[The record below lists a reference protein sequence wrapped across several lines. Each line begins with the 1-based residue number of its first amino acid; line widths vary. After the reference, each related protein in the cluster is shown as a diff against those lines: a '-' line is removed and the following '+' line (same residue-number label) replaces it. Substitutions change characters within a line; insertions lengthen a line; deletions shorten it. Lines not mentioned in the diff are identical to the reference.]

1 MPVFSPEIKIYI
13 CGGNMKKITVVTG
26 HYGTGKTNLSV
37 NIAMNMKSQRKAVCV
52 TDLDIVNPYFR
63 TADFRKLF
71 EEKNIKLITPEYANS
86 NLDIPALS
94 FDLEQLAMSEDYLV
108 IDVGG
113 DDAGA
118 TALGRYSQALEKFRD
133 DIEMIYVINAYR
145 YLTQTPEEALSLM
158 YEIENASHMKHT
170 AIVNNSNL
178 GNETNPET
186 IIKSLDFAYET
197 ASKANLPLLYST
209 CPENIYNDFQDK
221 SDIKPVKIYVK
232 PFWER

>member
-1 MPVFSPEIKIYI
+1 
-13 CGGNMKKITVVTG
+13 MKKITVVTG

-37 NIAMNMKSQRKAVCV
+37 NIAMNIKAQGKSVCV
-52 TDLDIVNPYFR
+52 IDLDIVNPYFR
-63 TADFRKLF
+63 TADFKKLF
-71 EEKNIKLITPEYANS
+71 EENNIKLVAPEYANS

-94 FDLEQLAMSEDYLV
+94 FDLEQLAMSDNYLV

-145 YLTQTPEEALSLM
+145 YLTPTADDALELM

-178 GNETNPET
+178 GSETTPET
-186 IIKSLDFAYET
+186 IENSFEFAEEISLKAELPILFNACREDLAEFIEDKNLMPIK
-197 ASKANLPLLYST
+197 
-209 CPENIYNDFQDK
+209 
-221 SDIKPVKIYVK
+221 VYVK

>member
-1 MPVFSPEIKIYI
+1 YA
-13 CGGNMKKITVVTG
+13 
-26 HYGTGKTNLSV
+26 TGKTNLSV
-37 NIAMNMKSQRKAVCV
+37 NTAMNIKAQGKPVCV
-52 TDLDIVNPYFR
+52 IVLDIVNPYFR
-63 TADFRKLF
+63 TADFKKLF
-71 EEKNIKLITPEYANS
+71 EENNIKLVAPEYANS

-94 FDLEQLAMSEDYLV
+94 FDLEQLAMSDNYLV

-118 TALGRYSQALEKFRD
+118 TALGRYSQALEKFHD

-145 YLTQTPEEALSLM
+145 YLTPTPDDALELM

-178 GNETNPET
+178 GSETTPET
-186 IIKSLDFAYET
+186 IENSFEFAEEISLKAELPILFNACREDLAEFIEDKNLMPIK
-197 ASKANLPLLYST
+197 
-209 CPENIYNDFQDK
+209 
-221 SDIKPVKIYVK
+221 VYVK

>member
-1 MPVFSPEIKIYI
+1 
-13 CGGNMKKITVVTG
+13 MKKITVVTG

-37 NIAMNMKSQRKAVCV
+37 NIAMNIKAQGKSVCV
-52 TDLDIVNPYFR
+52 IDLDIVNPYFR
-63 TADFRKLF
+63 TADFKKLF
-71 EEKNIKLITPEYANS
+71 EENDIKLVAPEYANS

-94 FDLEQLAMSEDYLV
+94 FDLEQLAMSDNYLV

-145 YLTQTPEEALSLM
+145 YLTPTADDALELM

-178 GNETNPET
+178 GSETTPET
-186 IIKSLDFAYET
+186 IENSFEFAEEISIKAELPILFNACREDLAEFIED
-197 ASKANLPLLYST
+197 KNLMP
-209 CPENIYNDFQDK
+209 
-221 SDIKPVKIYVK
+221 IKVYVK

>member
-1 MPVFSPEIKIYI
+1 
-13 CGGNMKKITVVTG
+13 MKKITVVTG

-37 NIAMNMKSQRKAVCV
+37 NIAMNIKAQGKPVCV
-52 TDLDIVNPYFR
+52 IDLDIVNPNFR
-63 TADFRKLF
+63 TADFKKLF
-71 EEKNIKLITPEYANS
+71 EENNIKLVAPEYANS

-94 FDLEQLAMSEDYLV
+94 FDLEQLAMSDNYLV

-145 YLTQTPEEALSLM
+145 YLTPTPDDALELM

-178 GNETNPET
+178 GSETTPET
-186 IIKSLDFAYET
+186 IENSFEFAEEISLKAELPILFNACREDLAEFIEDKNLMPIK
-197 ASKANLPLLYST
+197 
-209 CPENIYNDFQDK
+209 
-221 SDIKPVKIYVK
+221 VYVK

>member
-1 MPVFSPEIKIYI
+1 
-13 CGGNMKKITVVTG
+13 MKKITVVTG

-37 NIAMNMKSQRKAVCV
+37 NIAMDIKAQGKSVCV
-52 TDLDIVNPYFR
+52 VDLDIVNPYFR
-63 TADFRKLF
+63 TADFKNLF
-71 EEKNIKLITPEYANS
+71 EKNNIKLVTPEYANS

-118 TALGRYSQALEKFRD
+118 TALGRYSQAFERFRD

-145 YLTQTPEEALSLM
+145 YLTQTADDALELM

-178 GNETNPET
+178 GNETTPE
-186 IIKSLDFAYET
+186 IIEKSLEFADET

-209 CPENIYNDFQDK
+209 CPENIYQDFQNN
-221 SDIKPVKIYVK
+221 SDIKPIEIYVK

>member
-1 MPVFSPEIKIYI
+1 
-13 CGGNMKKITVVTG
+13 MKKITVVTG

-37 NIAMNMKSQRKAVCV
+37 NIAMNIKEQGKSVCV
-52 TDLDIVNPYFR
+52 IDLDIVNPYFR
-63 TADFRKLF
+63 TADFKKLF
-71 EEKNIKLITPEYANS
+71 EENDIKLVAPEYANS
-86 NLDIPALS
+86 NLDIPSLS
-94 FDLEQLAMSEDYLV
+94 FDLEQLAMSDNYLV

-145 YLTQTPEEALSLM
+145 YLTPTPDDALELM

-178 GNETNPET
+178 GSETTPET
-186 IIKSLDFAYET
+186 VENSFEFAEEISL
-197 ASKANLPLLYST
+197 KAELPILFNACREDLAEFIEDKNLM
-209 CPENIYNDFQDK
+209 
-221 SDIKPVKIYVK
+221 PVKVYVK

>member
-1 MPVFSPEIKIYI
+1 
-13 CGGNMKKITVVTG
+13 MKKITVVTG

-37 NIAMNMKSQRKAVCV
+37 NIAMNIKAQGKSVCV
-52 TDLDIVNPYFR
+52 IDLDIVNPYFR
-63 TADFRKLF
+63 TADFKKLF
-71 EEKNIKLITPEYANS
+71 EENDIKLVAPEYANS

-94 FDLEQLAMSEDYLV
+94 FDLEQLAMSDNYLV

-145 YLTQTPEEALSLM
+145 YLTPTADDALELM

-178 GNETNPET
+178 GSETTPET
-186 IIKSLDFAYET
+186 IENSFEFAEEISLKAELPILFNACREDLAEFIEDKNLMPIK
-197 ASKANLPLLYST
+197 
-209 CPENIYNDFQDK
+209 
-221 SDIKPVKIYVK
+221 VYVK

>member
-1 MPVFSPEIKIYI
+1 
-13 CGGNMKKITVVTG
+13 MKKITVVTG

-37 NIAMNMKSQRKAVCV
+37 NIAMNIKAQGKPVCV
-52 TDLDIVNPYFR
+52 IDLDIVNPYFR
-63 TADFRKLF
+63 TADFKKLF
-71 EEKNIKLITPEYANS
+71 EENNIKLVAPEYANS

-94 FDLEQLAMSEDYLV
+94 FDLEQLAMSDNYLV

-145 YLTQTPEEALSLM
+145 YLTPTADDALELM

-178 GNETNPET
+178 GSETTPET
-186 IIKSLDFAYET
+186 IENSFEFAEKISLKAELPILFNACREDLAEFIEDKNLMPIK
-197 ASKANLPLLYST
+197 
-209 CPENIYNDFQDK
+209 
-221 SDIKPVKIYVK
+221 VYVK